1 MKPHAVKTDRVSY
14 NLDEV
19 YTNSNGFQYEVMS
32 LNVAKARKLVQV
44 ISLNAKPES
53 YVLYGWHNKRP
64 VAFYD
69 DKASALATLKVLCN
83 DWRNG

>member
-1 MKPHAVKTDRVSY
+1 MKPHAVKTDRVLY
-14 NLDEV
+14 NTDEV
-19 YTNSNGFQYEVMS
+19 YTNSIGFQYEVMS

-44 ISLNAKPES
+44 ISLNTKPES

-69 DKASALATLKVLCN
+69 EKASALATLKVLCN